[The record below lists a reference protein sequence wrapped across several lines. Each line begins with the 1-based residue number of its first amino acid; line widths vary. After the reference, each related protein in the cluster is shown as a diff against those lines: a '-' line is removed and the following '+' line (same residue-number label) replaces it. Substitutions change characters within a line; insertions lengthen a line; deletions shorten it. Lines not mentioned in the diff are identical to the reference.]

1 MATETVKKPKS
12 SDKKS
17 VRQKI
22 RIRLKAF
29 DHRLID
35 QSAAKIVAAA
45 QRSGASVLGPVP
57 LPTQKKV
64 WCVLKSPHVD
74 KRGGE
79 HYEIR
84 IHKRLI
90 DILDPPSTTVD
101 AMMRLDLP
109 SGVDVEI
116 KIG

>member
-1 MATETVKKPKS
+1 MSNKTKTE
-12 SDKKS
+12 
-17 VRQKI
+17 QKI

-29 DHRLID
+29 DHRSID
-35 QSAAKIVAAA
+35 KSAEKIVNTA
-45 QRSGASVLGPVP
+45 QSSGAKVLGPIP

-90 DILDPPSTTVD
+90 DIVDPPASTVD
-101 AMMRLDLP
+101 ALMQIDLP
-109 SGVDVEI
+109 AGVNIEI
-116 KIG
+116 KLN

>member
-1 MATETVKKPKS
+1 MVTKQKTKVK
-12 SDKKS
+12 
-17 VRQKI
+17 QKI

-29 DHRLID
+29 DHRVID
-35 QSAAKIVAAA
+35 QSAEKIVQTAEK
-45 QRSGASVLGPVP
+45 SGAMVVGPIP
-57 LPTQKKV
+57 LPTNKKV

-90 DILDPPSTTVD
+90 DIVDPPSSAVD
-101 AMMRLDLP
+101 ALMQLELP
-109 SGVDVEI
+109 AGVDIEI
-116 KIG
+116 KLN